1 MNHVYSGLI
10 LLNKMANKTSFSSLS
25 SIKKRLNTSKV
36 GHTGTLDKF
45 AEGLLIVL
53 VGKMTKLTSFFTH
66 FSKTYVTTIQF
77 GIETDTL
84 DPEGRI
90 VAESRVPSQSA
101 LANALSVFEGPSLQ
115 IPPLYSAVHVKGERA
130 YRLAR
135 EGKNVELT
143 ARPIVIHSLSL
154 LSYEPPFLKLRVE
167 CSKGTYIRSLARD
180 IAHHC
185 NAVGF
190 VYELRRE
197 RIGAFTLE
205 NSVTEEKFDPQKDI
219 LGPYECFQ
227 SIPQIEVVVTTDKV
241 FDKIRYG
248 KPINAE
254 DVPECSLEYGLV
266 ALFNKKGQFGSL
278 MEKNGPHFTYKFVGL
293 S

>member
-10 LLNKMANKTSFSSLS
+10 LLNKTADKTSFSSLS
-25 SIKKRLNTSKV
+25 SIKKRLHSSKV
-36 GHTGTLDKF
+36 GHAGTLDKF

-53 VGKMTKLTSFFTH
+53 VGKMTKLSRFFTH

-90 VAESRVPSQSA
+90 VAESRLPSLSA
-101 LANALSVFEGPSLQ
+101 IENTLSVFEGPSLQ

-135 EGKNVELT
+135 KGINVELP
-143 ARPIVIHSLSL
+143 AKPIIIHSLTL
-154 LSYEPPFLKLRVE
+154 LSYEPPLLKLRVD

-180 IAHHC
+180 IAHQC
-185 NAVGF
+185 DAVGS
-190 VYELRRE
+190 VCELRRE

-205 NSVTEEKFDPQKDI
+205 NSVTEEDFDPQKDV
-219 LGPYECFQ
+219 LGPYDCFQ
-227 SIPQIEVVVTTDKV
+227 SIPQIEVVITTDNV

-248 KPINAE
+248 KPIDSEN
-254 DVPECSLEYGLV
+254 VPECSSECGLV
-266 ALFNKKGQFGSL
+266 ALFNKRGQFGSL
-278 MEKNGPHFTYKFVGL
+278 MEKNGPNLVYKFVGL